1 MKFQAPTLI
10 PYLTAGWPD
19 EEGFL
24 AAVRGVKQAGC
35 ELFEVGFPFSDP
47 VADGPTVQKTSSQA
61 LARGVGLEESLAL
74 TAKATRETG
83 LPAVVMTYANLV
95 FFLGAEVFCRRLA
108 EAGAQGLI
116 VPDLP
121 LEEAE
126 ELEACCVKARI
137 DLVHLCAP
145 TTPPERVR
153 QLGQRTRGFLY
164 LVPVLGVTGARHEL
178 PPQLEQLVKGVK
190 AECPAPVCVG
200 FGISTPAQAATVAGL
215 ADGVIV
221 GSALL
226 RHIESLDPNGI
237 EAGVADF
244 LGQMRQAMVTV

>member
-1 MKFQAPTLI
+1 MKFQTPTLI

-24 AAVRGVKQAGC
+24 AAVRGVKKAGC

-61 LARGVGLEESLAL
+61 LARGVGLEESLTL
-74 TAKATRETG
+74 TAKATSQTG
-83 LPAVVMTYANLV
+83 LPAVVMTYANMV
-95 FFLGAEVFCRRLA
+95 FFPGVEVFCRRIA

-121 LEEAE
+121 LEEAA
-126 ELEACCVKARI
+126 ELEKHCAAAGVE
-137 DLVHLCAP
+137 LVQMCAP
-145 TTPPERVR
+145 TTPPERAR
-153 QLGQRTRGFLY
+153 ELGRHTRGFLY
-164 LVPVLGVTGARHEL
+164 LVSVVGVTGARTEL
-178 PPQLEQLVKGVK
+178 PTELEGLIQRVK
-190 AECPAPVCVG
+190 AECQAPVCVG
-200 FGISTPAQAATVAGL
+200 FGISTPAQAARVAGL
-215 ADGVIV
+215 ADGVVV

-226 RHIESLDPNGI
+226 RHIESLDPGGI